1 MTGLVGT
8 RVSVPGNPW
17 RCLEVG
23 NSKSARFEIT
33 GDSIMEPYF
42 LCGHMIIWIVKV
54 NLPGKRKAKGLV
66 PFFKYSCDFNPYSH
80 EGIQLI
86 YNAYVA
92 AHGSYAPRCLTSKR
106 RVM

>member
-1 MTGLVGT
+1 
-8 RVSVPGNPW
+8 
-17 RCLEVG
+17 
-23 NSKSARFEIT
+23 
-33 GDSIMEPYF
+33 
-42 LCGHMIIWIVKV
+42 MIILTVKM
-54 NLPGKRKAKGLV
+54 NLPGKRKAKGFA
-66 PFFKYSCDFNPYSH
+66 PFFKYSCDFNLDSH